1 MEWRFYDDSAT
12 LVKDNIGWMNLRA
25 DTALSAVQQTISAL
39 GSFQP
44 GADGPN
50 PNKFDLPA
58 INLPSVVVPI
68 PGVGAGLTMVGGV
81 DNWNDP
87 VWENIALSVGLDSSL
102 VTLPGPFAPVTPLPT
117 FGAAPGPIDTSGLP
131 THPTNLATITV
142 PSPPTFVA
150 PPDPVF
156 IDLNIPPSPGFDDP
170 AFAGVRPTFTGVAPT
185 DNWLWDEPA
194 YNSSTLASVQ
204 ARVAAMLAGGTGL
217 PTIVQQALFDA
228 ARSRENL
235 TALASVQQA
244 YDEWSARGFGMPPGM
259 LVKSVDAA
267 NEKNRLSENTLQR
280 EILTKAATW
289 EIENIRFAVERGIAL
304 ETMLHN
310 WFEDATKRS
319 FEASK
324 YHLEVE
330 IKLYE
335 TAIALYNSQQSAY
348 QTDAVVFKALIDA
361 GIAKLTAWKTEIEGE
376 IAKGQINEQNL
387 KLYLGRLEGVK
398 TAISIYSEQ
407 IKGVQAQ
414 ADVNRSILEG
424 YSTDVKAYGEL
435 LSARKVVFDAY
446 DSEMKGK
453 TAQIGAYE
461 AEARAFAETVK
472 AAEAEGNV
480 KIKFVDAQIAA
491 LRASTDKYTA
501 KLQAER
507 ERVQSELA
515 QVQAKTSAY
524 SADTARYSVELQGA
538 NQARGQEI
546 QIAEMRLRNN
556 LAYYETQLKEY
567 DAALARQVHRVEL
580 ILDAL
585 KASGQFGTALAAGA
599 MSAIHVQAGIS
610 GAGHVND
617 SVSYNHTFA
626 HKA

>member
-1 MEWRFYDDSAT
+1 MEWRFYDDSARI
-12 LVKDNIGWMNLRA
+12 VEDNISTMNVRA
-25 DTALSAVQQTISAL
+25 DEALSNVASTIREL

-44 GADGPN
+44 AAEGPN
-50 PNKFDLPA
+50 PNKFDM
-58 INLPSVVVPI
+58 PSIVVPSAAPPI
-68 PGVGAGLTMVGGV
+68 PGVGAGLGAVGGV

-87 VWENIALSVGLDSSL
+87 VWEDLSSALGIEPILEG
-102 VTLPGPFAPVTPLPT
+102 LPGPFDPVTPLPT

-131 THPTNLATITV
+131 LHPTNLADIV
-142 PSPPTFVA
+142 IPPPPVYVA

-156 IDLNIPPSPGFDDP
+156 VDLNIPASPGFDDP
-170 AFAGVRPTFTGVAPT
+170 TFTGVRPAFTGVAPT
-185 DNWLWDEPA
+185 DNWLWDEPD
-194 YNSSTLASVQ
+194 YNGAVLSQVE

-217 PTIVQQALFDA
+217 PATVQQALFDA
-228 ARSRENL
+228 ARARENL
-235 TALASVQQA
+235 TALAAVQQA

-267 NEKNRLSENTLQR
+267 NEKNRLSENSLQR
-280 EILTKAATW
+280 DILTKAATW

-304 ETMLHN
+304 ETMLHQ

-324 YHLEVE
+324 HHLDVE

-335 TAIALYNSQQSAY
+335 TAIALYNAQQSAY
-348 QTDAVVFKALIDA
+348 QVDATVFKSLIDA
-361 GIAKLTAWKTEIEGE
+361 AIAKLTAWKTEIEGE

-398 TAISIYSEQ
+398 TAISIYGEQ
-407 IKGVQAQ
+407 MKGVQAQ
-414 ADVNRSILEG
+414 ADVNRSILDG

-435 LSARKVVFDAY
+435 LSARKVVFEAY

-472 AAEAEGNV
+472 ASESEGNL
-480 KIKFVDAQIAA
+480 KMKFIDAKIAA

-515 QVQAKTSAY
+515 QVQAKTAAY
-524 SADTARYSVELQGA
+524 TADTGRYSVEIQGA

-567 DAALARQVHRVEL
+567 DAALGRQLHRVEL
-580 ILDAL
+580 MLDAL